1 MVEIVLATNNEHKFN
16 EFKEILNNTNI
27 KLFKLNNLNIISD
40 PNENGKSYK
49 ENALIKARSIKDKT
63 NLFILADDTG
73 IEFDALR
80 EHFPGIFS
88 ARYAKENGGNDILNL
103 KLSKEIGGSNATF
116 FSTLVLITPS
126 KEELIF
132 ESFVKGKVS
141 KSIEGTNGFGYDNI
155 FIPENYNHT
164 YAFLDQ
170 EIKNKISH
178 RAKSC
183 QKLLN
188 YLKENNLI

>member
-27 KLFKLNNLNIISD
+27 KLYKLNDLNIISD

-73 IEFDALR
+73 IEFDALG

-88 ARYAKENGGNDILNL
+88 ARYAKENGGNDTLNL

-141 KSIEGTNGFGYDNI
+141 KLIEGTNGFGYDNI